1 MSVQHP
7 NASHVHGGDAERGQ
21 VTATRFGGRP
31 NLPFW
36 TFSPA
41 GRQTAFNVRPTVG
54 RWFVERAWIEPR
66 CAAVPVL
73 SGIRPNPRPRHW

>member
-31 NLPFW
+31 ILPF
-36 TFSPA
+36 FGQLLQLA
-41 GRQTAFNVRPTVG
+41 GRRLSMCGRRWDVG
-54 RWFVERAWIEPR
+54 SWSA
-66 CAAVPVL
+66 L
-73 SGIRPNPRPRHW
+73 G